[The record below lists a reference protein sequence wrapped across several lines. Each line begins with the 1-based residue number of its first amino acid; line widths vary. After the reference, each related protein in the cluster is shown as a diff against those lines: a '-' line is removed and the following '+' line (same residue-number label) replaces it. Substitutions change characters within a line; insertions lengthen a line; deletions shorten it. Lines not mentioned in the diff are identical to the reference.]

1 MDYVDD
7 LEMFLVFVDYEEVV
21 VDKMFVFDNFVYV
34 VYCCYF
40 YRFVGKDDVEFQV
53 CLQECVYYDLVL
65 EFKNLKWDN
74 CI

>member
-40 YRFVGKDDVEFQV
+40 YRFVGKDDVEF
-53 CLQECVYYDLVL
+53 
-65 EFKNLKWDN
+65 
-74 CI
+74 